1 MSGLLTRRGW
11 PLALM
16 KSANQ
21 VPFSLP
27 SFNALTL
34 PRVFL
39 AAVPLIIITL
49 IALAATDCAT
59 AVLYYAA
66 IGAR

>member
-1 MSGLLTRRGW
+1 
-11 PLALM
+11 M

-21 VPFSLP
+21 APLRAPDSKV
-27 SFNALTL
+27 LTK

-39 AAVPLIIITL
+39 AAAPLIIITL
-49 IALAATDCAT
+49 IALAATDYAT
-59 AVLYYAA
+59 AIAYYAV